1 MARSPRYRSAALT
14 PESDLNSRAIVHLDL
29 DAFYAAVEVLEN
41 PDLAEQPILVG
52 GNPQGRGVV
61 ATASYAARAYGA
73 RSAMP
78 MARAVRLCPDAV
90 VLTPRHDLYRGYS
103 RRVMRILHDEVPAV
117 EETSIDE
124 AYLDV
129 TEQLQRWE
137 DSVSVASRL
146 QQRVRDEIGLS
157 ASLGVATNKLVAKV
171 ASDHDKPGGLTV
183 VRPGD
188 EAAFLAPLTVQ
199 VIWGI
204 GPVTADQL
212 AALGVTTVDDLARVP
227 KAVLVQH
234 FGRLG
239 EEMAR
244 RARGIDNRPVVT
256 EHDRKS
262 VSRERT
268 FRHDLKTLTS
278 LKRVLWRLSRSVAQR
293 LERERVEAETIA
305 IKLRYH
311 DFETLT
317 RQTTLGVP
325 TRADI
330 EIYGAA
336 LALMTEAWERGR
348 PVRLLGVGGYNLS
361 PPTGQLR
368 LPLFRDC

>member
-1 MARSPRYRSAALT
+1 
-14 PESDLNSRAIVHLDL
+14 
-29 DAFYAAVEVLEN
+29 
-41 PDLAEQPILVG
+41 
-52 GNPQGRGVV
+52 
-61 ATASYAARAYGA
+61 
-73 RSAMP
+73 
-78 MARAVRLCPDAV
+78 
-90 VLTPRHDLYRGYS
+90 
-103 RRVMRILHDEVPAV
+103 
-117 EETSIDE
+117 
-124 AYLDV
+124 
-129 TEQLQRWE
+129 
-137 DSVSVASRL
+137 
-146 QQRVRDEIGLS
+146 
-157 ASLGVATNKLVAKV
+157 
-171 ASDHDKPGGLTV
+171 
-183 VRPGD
+183 
-188 EAAFLAPLTVQ
+188 
-199 VIWGI
+199 
-204 GPVTADQL
+204 
-212 AALGVTTVDDLARVP
+212 
-227 KAVLVQH
+227 
-234 FGRLG
+234 
-239 EEMAR
+239 MAR